1 MASILLVDDSV
12 MIQKTVQ
19 HVLRKV
25 GHQVEVAG
33 TVRDGVSLAMKS
45 AFDLILMDLNLPDFR
60 GEEAIRGFREK
71 MGVKT
76 PILVISGEIEVDTVL
91 QLQPYDVS
99 GYVAKSA
106 DFVERL
112 IEEVAKALNR
122 KL

>member
-12 MIQKTVQ
+12 MIQKMVQ

-25 GHQVEVAG
+25 GHQVELAG
-33 TVRDGVSLAMKS
+33 TVRDGVSLAMKR

-71 MGVKT
+71 MEVKT

-112 IEEVAKALNR
+112 IEEVAKTLNR